1 MINAM
6 TLLAIFAHPDD
17 EAFGT
22 GGTLARYA
30 AAGMNVKLICATR
43 GEAGKI
49 TDPEIDSAS
58 DVAEL
63 REQELRAAC
72 EAMGIGEPIFLGF
85 HDSGRQERTR
95 YDDSKALM
103 NVDEG
108 DLEQALLP
116 HIGEIKP
123 DVMLTFDPHG
133 IYGHIDHIKIHRAAT
148 AAFWSAGKVMDPAP
162 RRLFYSVMAAERMKQ
177 MQAMRERSPMSE
189 LDPELY
195 GVSDESFAAIL
206 DVSKYREQKEAAV
219 RAHRTQVGP
228 SSSFAG
234 MSDEKEKEV
243 WEEMFMRETFSLG
256 GLRGSF
262 PEMPV
267 ADLFVGLGS

>member
-1 MINAM
+1 M

-63 REQELRAAC
+63 REQELRDAC
-72 EAMGIGEPIFLGF
+72 KAMGIGEPIFLGF

-95 YDDSKALM
+95 YDDPKALM

-123 DVMLTFDPHG
+123 EVMLTFDPHG

-162 RRLFYSVMAAERMKQ
+162 KRLFYSVMAAERMKQ

-195 GVSDESFAAIL
+195 GVSDESFAVIL

-228 SSSFAG
+228 SVVLCGDIGRARARG
-234 MSDEKEKEV
+234 V
-243 WEEMFMRETFSLG
+243 G
-256 GLRGSF
+256 GDVHAR
-262 PEMPV
+262 
-267 ADLFVGLGS
+267 DLFFRGAARQLPADARD